1 MHYTYYV
8 EIFVN
13 YTAKLQYYHLS
24 KEKRL
29 QPPIIQDRIS
39 KANMVESRVFIK
51 GLFLMCVEPFIIN
64 RY

>member
-24 KEKRL
+24 KKKML
-29 QPPIIQDRIS
+29 LPPIIQDRIS

-51 GLFLMCVEPFIIN
+51 GLF
-64 RY
+64 

>member
-13 YTAKLQYYHLS
+13 YKAKLQYYHLS

-39 KANMVESRVFIK
+39 KANTLKSRVFIES
-51 GLFLMCVEPFIIN
+51 LF
-64 RY
+64 